1 MCQLGIASCNLST
14 LGFTVECETMS
25 VVKATESVL
34 LDLQLKVPVSQT
46 EILKSLAA
54 MSSLAEEWKQLP
66 IFQSDSPLKT
76 QLFNMLTPGEKIIA
90 SLKVKVLKF
99 FNYIDSST
107 PNKASTNCNRE
118 IYTFDGVAIEEG
130 SKQLVLTRGGITLSG
145 SSADAFANKDLM
157 RKCSDFAINFNTVI
171 SSWEEKIDEN
181 LANLN
186 LLSEGKFPENFRG
199 ILETASCLASVSKD
213 FEEIE
218 VIKCTKQSSIFE
230 CLISV
235 TEPTKIVE
243 FIKLC
248 PVIYEDT
255 MLKLGE
261 KMVLAKEMST
271 NKLKILSCNP
281 NSLSSA
287 MPDCTITDQQQN
299 CLNNLQID
307 DIDAIILAC
316 NFEYG
321 TGPVAYRLRN
331 EGLLIQCTHI
341 L

>member
-1 MCQLGIASCNLST
+1 MLLG
-14 LGFTVECETMS
+14 
-25 VVKATESVL
+25 
-34 LDLQLKVPVSQT
+34 LQLKVPISQT
-46 EILKSLAA
+46 DVLKSLAA

-66 IFQSDSPLKT
+66 ILQPDSPLNT
-76 QLFNMLTPGEKIIA
+76 QLFNMLTPGEQIIA

-107 PNKASTNCNRE
+107 PNKSSTNCNLE
-118 IYTFDGVAIEEG
+118 ILTFDGVFIEEG
-130 SKQLVLTRGGITLSG
+130 IKQLVLTRGRITLSG

-171 SSWEEKIDEN
+171 SSLEEKADEN

-199 ILETASCLASVSKD
+199 ILETAPCLASVSKD

-218 VIKCTKQSSIFE
+218 VIKCTKQANIFE
-230 CLISV
+230 CEISV

-261 KMVLAKEMST
+261 NIIVAKEMSY
-271 NKLKILSCNP
+271 KQAKILKCNP
-281 NSLSSA
+281 NSFHL
-287 MPDCTITDQQQN
+287 PC
-299 CLNNLQID
+299 QI
-307 DIDAIILAC
+307 
-316 NFEYG
+316 
-321 TGPVAYRLRN
+321 V
-331 EGLLIQCTHI
+331 
-341 L
+341 